1 MIEAFVAATGSA
13 WGREVL
19 DNFADMIGKF
29 WLVKPKA
36 TSLEDLVD
44 SLSKAA

>member
-1 MIEAFVAATGSA
+1 
-13 WGREVL
+13 
-19 DNFADMIGKF
+19 MIGKF

-44 SLSKAA
+44 SLLKAA